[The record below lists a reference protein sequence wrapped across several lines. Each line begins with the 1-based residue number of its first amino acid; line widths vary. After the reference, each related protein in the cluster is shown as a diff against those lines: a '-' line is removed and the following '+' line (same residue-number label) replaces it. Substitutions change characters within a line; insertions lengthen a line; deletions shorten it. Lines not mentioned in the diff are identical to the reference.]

1 MRDGR
6 TVVKEAD
13 LEESIEVVIAGY
25 QKKNAI
31 MTDAEKKVVAYHEI
45 GHALVAALQTESAP
59 VQKITIIPRTS
70 GALGYTMQVEQTDKV
85 LMTKEELENKIA
97 TLTGGRAAEE
107 LVFGQITTL
116 SRPPS
121 WPGPWSPDTA

>member
-1 MRDGR
+1 MTDEICV
-6 TVVKEAD
+6 TQAD

-31 MTDAEKKVVAYHEI
+31 LTDDEKRIVAYHEI
-45 GHALVAALQTESAP
+45 GHALVAAKQTNSAP

-70 GALGYTMQVEQTDKV
+70 GALGYTMQVDEGNHY
-85 LMTKEELENKIA
+85 LMSKEEMENKIA

-107 LVFGQITTL
+107 VVFGIRLRRAHRTIS
-116 SRPPS
+116 SRRQS
-121 WPGPWSPDTA
+121 WPAQ